1 MRKRKW
7 LLLLLY
13 VAMVMMTLPITVL
26 AEGEELV
33 SEEFCP
39 HHTVHT
45 EDCGYLASQAE
56 IPCDKGCTDM
66 DGDGV
71 TDHVEGCVYTP
82 AVEGQPCAY
91 SCSICSMQES
101 QDLQDL
107 QESAV
112 TLHEPESLSWEG
124 NKATWTA
131 VQNASSYQVQ
141 LYYEGKESGAP
152 VSVTG
157 TEHTFP
163 LTYAGTYTFT
173 VQALGTGNYTDSSK
187 ATSGSLFSVSFVTNG
202 AGAIDIQ
209 FIANG
214 GNATAP
220 TNPEKSGYEFGGWY
234 SNSVLNE
241 ESKWDFGT
249 ATVTA
254 PTTLYAKFISVPT
267 YAVTIPASVELGGTV
282 TVSASG
288 VTIVEGS
295 QLVVKLTDV
304 QDFKLRT
311 SEGAELSYGITKDS
325 TPLSVGSNVLTVA
338 GGIWDNTGSAMLTF
352 SNPTTAIR
360 YSGEYKGTVSFTVSI
375 EEVSTP

>member
-1 MRKRKW
+1 M
-7 LLLLLY
+7 
-13 VAMVMMTLPITVL
+13 
-26 AEGEELV
+26 
-33 SEEFCP
+33 
-39 HHTVHT
+39 
-45 EDCGYLASQAE
+45 
-56 IPCDKGCTDM
+56 
-66 DGDGV
+66 
-71 TDHVEGCVYTP
+71 
-82 AVEGQPCAY
+82 
-91 SCSICSMQES
+91 
-101 QDLQDL
+101 
-107 QESAV
+107 
-112 TLHEPESLSWEG
+112 
-124 NKATWTA
+124 
-131 VQNASSYQVQ
+131 
-141 LYYEGKESGAP
+141 
-152 VSVTG
+152 
-157 TEHTFP
+157 
-163 LTYAGTYTFT
+163 
-173 VQALGTGNYTDSSK
+173 
-187 ATSGSLFSVSFVTNG
+187 
-202 AGAIDIQ
+202 
-209 FIANG
+209 
-214 GNATAP
+214 
-220 TNPEKSGYEFGGWY
+220 
-234 SNSVLNE
+234 NE